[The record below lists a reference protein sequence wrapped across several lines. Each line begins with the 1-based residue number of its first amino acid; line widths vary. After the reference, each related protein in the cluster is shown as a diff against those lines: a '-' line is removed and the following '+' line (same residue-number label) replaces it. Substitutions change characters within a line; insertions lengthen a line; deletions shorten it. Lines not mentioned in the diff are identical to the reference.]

1 MLKVGLLG
9 YGRTGKIVAE
19 YLGNQKNVMLKF
31 VIKNY
36 PLKNTPVNIYTHFDL
51 RNAIEQHRPEVLI
64 DFTTK
69 DATIANFAVLAEVGF
84 KKGIVI
90 ATTGFNDDEIEILK
104 AYSKKFSIIWA
115 PNISSGIN
123 LLIRAAMMINE
134 VWEDADVHIIEEH
147 FRQKKDVS
155 GTALRIRDKLERGE
169 VISIRSGGT
178 VGVHKVIFGRENQKI
193 EITHQ
198 SNSRYVFA
206 AGALRLAKWL
216 NTVKRGFYRMEDY
229 IDSQLS
235 SHKEGWIED

>member
-1 MLKVGLLG
+1 MLKLGLLG
-9 YGRTGKIVAE
+9 YGRTGRIVAE
-19 YLGNQKNVMLKF
+19 YLGKQKNVLLKF
-31 VIKNY
+31 VIKNN
-36 PLKNTPVNIYTHFDL
+36 PLKNPSMNIYTHFNL
-51 RNAIEQHRPEVLI
+51 RNAIEQHKPDILI

-69 DATIANFAVLAEVGF
+69 DATIANLAVLAEVGF

-90 ATTGFNDDEIEILK
+90 ATTGFGEDEIEILK
-104 AYSKKFSIIWA
+104 AFSEKFSIIWA

-147 FRQKKDVS
+147 FKQKKDVS
-155 GTALRIRDKLERGE
+155 GTAIRIRDRLNRGD

-178 VGVHKVIFGRENQKI
+178 VGIHKVIFGRENQKI

-229 IDSQLS
+229 IDSQLE
-235 SHKEGWIED
+235 SHKDEWKED